1 MKSQERRRGLYRAP
15 LLLHQILVRGQYDF
29 IYDQMPIRVRNMS
42 CEQRINLAR
51 SGLNFLFRR
60 LKPWSYPLHMQFEL
74 VNYCQ
79 LRCPVCPTGTG
90 ELERKPQ
97 AMDPALFRQVM
108 QEAGSRL
115 LTLSLWGWG
124 EPLLHPSLGEILREA
139 RRYNAAILVSTN
151 GQNLDRREV
160 VEALIENPPTFLI
173 VALDGLTDESNARF
187 RIGARLEPALQGM
200 ELLAKERARRK
211 QQFPILHM
219 RFMAMKH
226 NQHELAETETFAR
239 SHGFDM
245 LSIRLLCMIDSEV
258 GLRNQS
264 DLAID
269 LLGHKTF
276 TQKEMESAGRKNYVC
291 MQPFWFPSLFA
302 DGTLVA
308 CEQDF
313 NARMPLGVIGTGT
326 RFEDLW
332 FGQRAMQARKKIRDD
347 FRSVSFCRNCPATAR
362 DRTDSSICATWLR
375 PGIQRPIVAGG

>member
-1 MKSQERRRGLYRAP
+1 VKSQERRRGLYRAP

-29 IYDQMPIRVRNMS
+29 IYDQIPIRVRNMS

-124 EPLLHPSLGEILREA
+124 ESLLHPSLGEILREA

-187 RIGARLEPALQGM
+187 RVGARMEPALRGVAM
-200 ELLAKERARRK
+200 LAAERARRK

-219 RFMAMKH
+219 RFMGMKH
-226 NQHELAETETFAR
+226 NAHELAGAEAFAR

-245 LSIRLLCMIDSEV
+245 LSIRQLCLIDSEE
-258 GLRNQS
+258 GLQNQS
-264 DLAID
+264 RMAID
-269 LLGHKTF
+269 FRDDRAPAVTE
-276 TQKEMESAGRKNYVC
+276 TDRIQRKGYVC

-313 NARMPLGVIGTGT
+313 NARLPLGVLGAGT

-332 FGQRAMQARKKIRDD
+332 FGQPAIKVRKQIRDN
-347 FRSVSFCRNCPATAR
+347 FSSVSFCRNCPATAR